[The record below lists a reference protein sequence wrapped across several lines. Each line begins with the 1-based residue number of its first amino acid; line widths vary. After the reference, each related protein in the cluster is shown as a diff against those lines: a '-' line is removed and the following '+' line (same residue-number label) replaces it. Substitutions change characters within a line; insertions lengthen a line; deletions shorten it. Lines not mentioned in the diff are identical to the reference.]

1 MCRRAAAVSTLI
13 ATQKMIAKT
22 AVVVV
27 MAKEFIL
34 IFISIATLGSGSFL
48 RSLLLLNS
56 GDQEEDNSLALALLV
71 KTEATCPED
80 LIAQPLG
87 ILII

>member
-48 RSLLLLNS
+48 R
-56 GDQEEDNSLALALLV
+56 GAA
-71 KTEATCPED
+71 APE
-80 LIAQPLG
+80 QW
-87 ILII
+87 